1 MSKKI
6 YSALLIL
13 LLSMSA
19 ISFSQE
25 KEEIKYR
32 SYFLIEDQVKPS
44 MYFEYLEALKANVQ
58 FMVDHN
64 FNYPIH
70 TFGDDEYNIYFS
82 IPMSQNIAFVD
93 SINKGFNMVY
103 KQDKEGWDKMYK
115 MYDNTYSRNKSFIIY
130 WSKALSYWPEG
141 MEEREGY
148 NYIEYMEL
156 FAIPGKMDDLKSIMK
171 EWVELYKKNNIQT
184 PFETYVG
191 YLGTDLKIIILSRY
205 KDQQDAA
212 TQNAKA
218 DEIFQGSDELMNLYK
233 KTLKVVEKVDNKI
246 MRYLPKYSYIP
257 E

>member
-13 LLSMSA
+13 LISLPA
-19 ISFSQE
+19 ITLSQE

-32 SYFLIEDQVKPS
+32 PYFLIEDQVRPS
-44 MYFEYLEALKANVQ
+44 MYFEYMEALKANIQ
-58 FMVDHN
+58 FMADHS
-64 FNYPIH
+64 FKYPIY
-70 TFGDDEYNIYFS
+70 TFTDDEYNIYFS
-82 IPMSQNIAFVD
+82 IPMGHNIAFVD

-103 KQDKEGWDKMYK
+103 EQDKEGWDKMFK

-130 WSKALSYWPEG
+130 WSKALSYSPEG
-141 MEEREGY
+141 MEQSDDN

-191 YLGTDLKIIILSRY
+191 YLGTDLKIMILSRF

-212 TQNAKA
+212 MQNAKI
-218 DEIFQGSDELMNLYK
+218 DKILEGSDELMNLYK

-246 MRYLPKYSYIP
+246 MRHLSKYSYTP